1 MRLLEAPGIAQVF
14 DAPVDVLLDDETCV
28 QPDLVVVGRRATPS
42 SPTGPS
48 RARPTSWSRHCPRP
62 PAIATIT
69 SKKRVF
75 EGFGVPEYW
84 VVNPTLGLLT
94 AWRLEDGR
102 YQLRARYD
110 RSSVLTC
117 PDFPAI
123 DVRLLDV
130 FR

>member
-1 MRLLEAPGIAQVF
+1 VVEA
-14 DAPVDVLLDDETCV
+14 L
-28 QPDLVVVGRRATPS
+28 
-42 SPTGPS
+42 SPTSGD
-48 RARPTSWSRHCPRP
+48 RDHHLEE
-62 PAIATIT
+62 
-69 SKKRVF
+69 RVF

-84 VVNPTLGLLT
+84 VVDPTLGLLT